1 MTEHQFSDAHIDRAR
16 IDGGFSFALA
26 AFLLGIGLLAI
37 LDRVGMPDDMLRAGL
52 LALLFCGL
60 VVVSVWL
67 RTMRIAAFYAAGR
80 VIPSVYAGMVAAGLG
95 FALFLPL
102 LPPLGGLGFFSIFMG
117 VGLGLLWLLFVN
129 GPLLRQSGFYSF
141 ADVIGTRFP
150 LPIIR
155 IPMVLLVA
163 FCSGCVALAGFEIA
177 VHHLSIALSLDRGT
191 SAGLIGL
198 MIIVLLVP
206 AGLSGVIWASV
217 AAIIVTVVATVLPL
231 LMGLI
236 TGQPQTIPVLGNP
249 RLWAHAVADIAT
261 VTGADTGL
269 GLQMSVVIAFALGV
283 PVLAPLFNGM
293 IATRSAGSAWRSG
306 LTGAFWLV
314 GGGIL
319 LAATLGSAAL
329 TLEHDTVGKLPA
341 NLPSFLVNAAEGGSL
356 TICGQN
362 TANRTILAEA
372 CALRT
377 GSGKGLRLSD
387 IAIRGDDLLSSLPAL
402 RGSEPTLARL
412 ASAFAIL
419 LGVGLAAAGLQSFIT
434 SLGHDLAHPAR
445 RQLGPVSRRLAVARA
460 LAIGF
465 VLIAG
470 FRLAGQS
477 VDARFLLVLPV
488 MLSAGLLAPP
498 LALTFMP
505 RGTPLGA
512 LASLCVASFVM
523 VHFFAMYKAP
533 LHLAEFATD
542 AVFAA
547 ADGFVVAL
555 FIAFLPKWTPLEA
568 APAQPAPVVA
578 QQEIAPVPEEASVI
592 EAFEA
597 QAYAEEPPAEEPSAE
612 APYAEQPYVDE
623 SSEGEVISRSPPED
637 SLDVP

>member
-1 MTEHQFSDAHIDRAR
+1 MTEHPFSDAQIDRAR

-26 AFLLGIGLLAI
+26 AFLLGIGLLAV

-60 VVVSVWL
+60 VVVSIWL

-80 VIPSVYAGMVAAGLG
+80 IIPSVYAGMVVASLG
-95 FALFLPL
+95 CAFFLPL
-102 LPPLGGLGFFSIFMG
+102 LPPLAGVGFFSIFIG

-129 GPLLRQSGFYSF
+129 GPLLRRSGFYSF

-155 IPMVLLVA
+155 VPMVLLVA
-163 FCSGCVALAGFEIA
+163 FCSACVALAGFEIA
-177 VHHLSIALSLDRGT
+177 VHHLSIALSLDRGA
-191 SAGLIGL
+191 SAGLVGL

-206 AGLSGVIWASV
+206 AGLSGVIWACV
-217 AAIIVTVVATVLPL
+217 AAIIVTVAATAFPL
-231 LMGLI
+231 LMGLL

-249 RLWAHAVADIAT
+249 HHWAHAVSDIAT

-293 IATRSAGSAWRSG
+293 IATRGAASAWRSG

-329 TLEHDTVGKLPA
+329 TLEHDAVGKLPT
-341 NLPSFLVNAAEGGSL
+341 NLPGFLVNAAEDGRL

-362 TANRTILAEA
+362 TANRTILTEV
-372 CALRT
+372 CASKT
-377 GSGKGLRLSD
+377 GAGKGLRLSD

-419 LGVGLAAAGLQSFIT
+419 LGIGLAAAGLQSFIT
-434 SLGHDLAHPAR
+434 SFGHDLAHPSR

-460 LAIGF
+460 LAIAF
-465 VLIAG
+465 VVIAG
-470 FRLAGQS
+470 LRLGWRS

-488 MLSAGLLAPP
+488 MLSAGLIAPL
-498 LALTFMP
+498 LALAFMP
-505 RGTPLGA
+505 RATSFGA

-523 VHFFAMYKAP
+523 LHFFATYKAP
-533 LHLAEFATD
+533 AHLIEFATD

-555 FIAFLPKWTPLEA
+555 FIAFLPKWPREV
-568 APAQPAPVVA
+568 APAQPAQSVA
-578 QQEIAPVPEEASVI
+578 GVSPAPEEIPEQNGS
-592 EAFEA
+592 EAK
-597 QAYAEEPPAEEPSAE
+597 AYAQEASIEEPHAE
-612 APYAEQPYVDE
+612 ASYTEQPYADE
-623 SSEGEVISRSPPED
+623 SSEGEIISRSPQED